1 MNSSSKTTEQ
11 AKLVLKLNDVSLDDE
26 AQYSC
31 ENDKGN
37 TKTIEIN
44 VTGKNPNMLR
54 WFIIMSYVLVK
65 PKVALETKPLDIKEG
80 ATEALV
86 ATCTASGAKP
96 QPDIVWKDDQG
107 TDYPADVTT
116 KYDWL

>member
-1 MNSSSKTTEQ
+1 MWQ
-11 AKLVLKLNDVSLDDE
+11 VRILIFCDDLWL
-26 AQYSC
+26 SRMF
-31 ENDKGN
+31 
-37 TKTIEIN
+37 
-44 VTGKNPNMLR
+44 V
-54 WFIIMSYVLVK
+54 VK

-96 QPDIVWKDDQG
+96 QPDIVWRDDQG

>member
-54 WFIIMSYVLVK
+54 
-65 PKVALETKPLDIKEG
+65 
-80 ATEALV
+80 
-86 ATCTASGAKP
+86 
-96 QPDIVWKDDQG
+96 
-107 TDYPADVTT
+107 
-116 KYDWL
+116 